1 MMIKVALGSDHSGYA
16 LKEEIAKHLKK
27 EGYEVL
33 NLGTF
38 SEEACDYPIYGAK
51 VGQAV
56 ANKDAD
62 FGIVVC
68 GSGEGITMAANKI
81 KGVRAGIG
89 YDDAVSGLLREHNN
103 ANVIGFG
110 ARFMKQE
117 DVIRRVDIFLKTP
130 FAGGRHEK
138 RVNLLSELE
147 K

>member
-1 MMIKVALGSDHSGYA
+1 MKIAVGSDHGGYL
-16 LKEEIAKHLKK
+16 LKEEIVKHLEK

-38 SEEACDYPIYGAK
+38 SEEACDYPVFGAA
-51 VGQAV
+51 VGRAV
-56 ANKDAD
+56 VNKEAD

-81 KGVRAGIG
+81 KGIRAGIG
-89 YDDAVSGLLREHNN
+89 YNDAVSGLLREHNN

-110 ARFMKQE
+110 ARFMEKE
-117 DVIRRVDIFLKTP
+117 DVLRRVDIFLHTEY
-130 FAGGRHEK
+130 AGGRHEK
-138 RVNLLSELE
+138 RVNLLSDLE

>member
-1 MMIKVALGSDHSGYA
+1 MKIAVGSDHGGYL
-16 LKEEIAKHLKK
+16 LKEEIVKHLEK

-38 SEEACDYPIYGAK
+38 SEEACDYPIFGAA
-51 VGQAV
+51 VGRAV
-56 ANKDAD
+56 ANKEAD

-81 KGVRAGIG
+81 KGIRAGIG
-89 YDDAVSGLLREHNN
+89 YNDAVSGLLREHNN

-110 ARFMKQE
+110 ARFMEKE
-117 DVIRRVDIFLKTP
+117 DVLRRVDIFLHTEY
-130 FAGGRHEK
+130 AGGRHEK
-138 RVNLLSELE
+138 RVNLLSDLE

>member
-1 MMIKVALGSDHSGYA
+1 MKIAVGSDHGGYL
-16 LKEEIAKHLKK
+16 LKEEIVKHLEK

-38 SEEACDYPIYGAK
+38 SEEACDYPVFGAA
-51 VGQAV
+51 VGRAV
-56 ANKDAD
+56 ANKEAD

-81 KGVRAGIG
+81 KGIRAGIG
-89 YDDAVSGLLREHNN
+89 YNDAVSGLLREHNN

-110 ARFMKQE
+110 ARFMEKE
-117 DVIRRVDIFLKTP
+117 DVLRRVDIFLHTEY
-130 FAGGRHEK
+130 AGGRHEK
-138 RVNLLSELE
+138 RVNLLSDLE

>member
-1 MMIKVALGSDHSGYA
+1 MKIAVGSDHGGYL
-16 LKEEIAKHLKK
+16 LKEEIVKHLEK

-38 SEEACDYPIYGAK
+38 SEEACDYPVFGAA
-51 VGQAV
+51 VGRAV
-56 ANKDAD
+56 ANKEAD

-81 KGVRAGIG
+81 KGIRAGIG
-89 YDDAVSGLLREHNN
+89 YNDAVSGLLREHNN

-110 ARFMKQE
+110 ARFMEKE
-117 DVIRRVDIFLKTP
+117 DVLRRVDIFLHTEY
-130 FAGGRHEK
+130 AGGRHEK
-138 RVNLLSELE
+138 RVNFLSDLE

>member
-1 MMIKVALGSDHSGYA
+1 MKIAVGSDHGGYL
-16 LKEEIAKHLKK
+16 LKEEIVKHLEK

-38 SEEACDYPIYGAK
+38 SEEACDYPVFGAA
-51 VGQAV
+51 VGRAI
-56 ANKDAD
+56 ANKEAD

-81 KGVRAGIG
+81 KGIRAGIG
-89 YDDAVSGLLREHNN
+89 YNDAVSGLLREHNN

-110 ARFMKQE
+110 ARFMEKE
-117 DVIRRVDIFLKTP
+117 DVLRRVDIFLHTEY
-130 FAGGRHEK
+130 AGGRHEK
-138 RVNLLSELE
+138 RVNLLSDLE